1 MKVIKD
7 YMVKLG
13 FVFKEIFR
21 AGPSVFFLSVG
32 SMIIAGVSP
41 VLITYLTAEL
51 IKRLGQNIGT
61 NSQEAYVKVVGAF
74 VVMFLLVVISYAT
87 ESVKTVI
94 CAVAGLKLSHNIEN
108 IVADKFQNIKQERI
122 DNPEFL
128 DLHSNTLNR
137 CGSEPLNLMESLF
150 STVANVISLMG
161 YVVIIAKYNL
171 IALLVIIIFTLPIIV
186 FKRKYQGLTFRFYNE
201 RTMQLRRIM
210 YYLELLT
217 EPEYANEVRGYRLH
231 DYISNERK
239 SLFRDFIKG
248 NTKIAGKEIAV
259 SLSTSLLSMIG
270 SILVGIW
277 LVQKTIAGTIT
288 VSEFYLLITAIMTLA
303 TDLMALSD
311 QIASNSKSMMFIN
324 YIFNYME
331 EPNVIESKALKIEEK
346 TIHDIC
352 FENVSFKYTGSEN
365 YVLKN
370 INVHFNTS
378 ETVCLV
384 GENGSGKSTFVK
396 LLLRIYDPTEGRV
409 LLDGIDLKGYDIN
422 DLRKFYGVLFQDY
435 VKFSDSV
442 HNCIGFGNIE
452 ELQNSEGIAEAAR
465 LTGADVFI
473 ADYKDGYETNLSKMF
488 FNDAIEPSGGQWQK
502 LAISRAVYSDAQ
514 VLVLDEPTAALDP
527 KSEVKMFDTFKKI
540 SELKSTLIISHR
552 MYITKL
558 ADKIILLENGEFVE
572 EGSFEDLIKLKKEFY
587 SMYKIQSD
595 SYSMSVE

>member
-1 MKVIKD
+1 MKIVKD
-7 YMVKLG
+7 YMMKLG
-13 FVFKEIFR
+13 FVFKEIFK
-21 AGPSVFFLSVG
+21 AGPSVFFLSVS
-32 SMIIAGVSP
+32 SMVIAGISP

-51 IKRLGQNIGT
+51 IERLGQNIG
-61 NSQEAYVKVVGAF
+61 NDSKDVYVKVIGAF
-74 VVMFLLVVISYAT
+74 VIMFLLVVISYAT

-108 IVADKFQNIKQERI
+108 MVADKFYKIKQERI

-128 DLHSNTLNR
+128 DIHSNTLNR

-150 STVANVISLMG
+150 CTVANVISLMG
-161 YVVIIAKYNL
+161 YVVIIARYNF
-171 IALLVIIIFTLPIIV
+171 IALLIIIVFTLPIIV

-231 DYISNERK
+231 GYFSNERK
-239 SLFRDFIKG
+239 KLFRDFIKG
-248 NTKIAGKEIAV
+248 NTKIAGKEITISV
-259 SLSTSLLSMIG
+259 FTSLLSMMG
-270 SILVGIW
+270 AILVGIW
-277 LVQKTIAGTIT
+277 LVKKTIAGTIT
-288 VSEFYLLITAIMTLA
+288 VSEFYLLITAIITLA
-303 TDLMALSD
+303 TDLLALSD

-324 YIFNYME
+324 YIFDYMK
-331 EPNVIESKALKIEEK
+331 EPNVIESKNLKIEEK
-346 TIHDIC
+346 STHNIR
-352 FENVSFKYTGSEN
+352 FENVSFRYTGSEN

-370 INVHFNTS
+370 INVHFDTS

-396 LLLRIYDPTEGRV
+396 LLLRIYDPTEGHI
-409 LLDGIDLKGYDIN
+409 LLDGIDLKEYDIN
-422 DLRKFYGVLFQDY
+422 EIRKFYGVLFQDY

-452 ELQNSEGIAEAAR
+452 EIQNADGIAEAAK
-465 LTGADVFI
+465 LTGANAFI
-473 ADYKDGYETNLSKMF
+473 ENYKDGYETNLSKMF

-502 LAISRAVYSDAQ
+502 LAISRAVYSNAQ

-527 KSEVKMFDTFKKI
+527 KSEVRMFDTFKKI

-558 ADKIILLENGEFVE
+558 ADKIILLENGNLIE
-572 EGSFEDLIKLKKEFY
+572 EGSFEELIKMKKEFY

>member
-384 GENGSGKSTFVK
+384 K

-409 LLDGIDLKGYDIN
+409 LLDGIDLKEYDID

-558 ADKIILLENGEFVE
+558 ADKIILLENGELVE

>member
-51 IKRLGQNIGT
+51 IERLGQNIGT
-61 NSQEAYVKVVGAF
+61 NSQF

-150 STVANVISLMG
+150 STVANVIRLMG

-239 SLFRDFIKG
+239 RLFRDFIKG

-277 LVQKTIAGTIT
+277 LIQKTIAGTIT
-288 VSEFYLLITAIMTLA
+288 VSEFYYGEQ
-303 TDLMALSD
+303 LS
-311 QIASNSKSMMFIN
+311 
-324 YIFNYME
+324 
-331 EPNVIESKALKIEEK
+331 
-346 TIHDIC
+346 
-352 FENVSFKYTGSEN
+352 
-365 YVLKN
+365 
-370 INVHFNTS
+370 
-378 ETVCLV
+378 
-384 GENGSGKSTFVK
+384 
-396 LLLRIYDPTEGRV
+396 
-409 LLDGIDLKGYDIN
+409 
-422 DLRKFYGVLFQDY
+422 KFY
-435 VKFSDSV
+435 
-442 HNCIGFGNIE
+442 
-452 ELQNSEGIAEAAR
+452 
-465 LTGADVFI
+465 
-473 ADYKDGYETNLSKMF
+473 
-488 FNDAIEPSGGQWQK
+488 W
-502 LAISRAVYSDAQ
+502 
-514 VLVLDEPTAALDP
+514 
-527 KSEVKMFDTFKKI
+527 
-540 SELKSTLIISHR
+540 
-552 MYITKL
+552 
-558 ADKIILLENGEFVE
+558 DKGKW
-572 EGSFEDLIKLKKEFY
+572 SFW
-587 SMYKIQSD
+587 SD
-595 SYSMSVE
+595 SYFLASTGGVTLDVVRKYVESQPTKKRKRGNPNFVKKATHSSHTDP

>member
-409 LLDGIDLKGYDIN
+409 LLDGIDLKEYDIN

-552 MYITKL
+552 MYIRKL

>member
-396 LLLRIYDPTEGRV
+396 LLLRIYDPTEGHV
-409 LLDGIDLKGYDIN
+409 LLDGIDLKEYDIN